1 MRNFIQII
9 VKISAEKIVC
19 RFLSS
24 STKHPFLKA
33 QNIMHEDDYISNTK
47 KEEQIESLYFPG
59 GK

>member
-1 MRNFIQII
+1 MQII